1 MSNNRI
7 VLLIQGTPR
16 RTVSFNPGDTLATLV
31 RSLRGDE
38 SLPLD
43 KIQKFHVD
51 GDPVSDPSSVVLQP
65 GMLISGAPKL
75 EGGN

>member
-1 MSNNRI
+1 MNNNRI
-7 VLLIQGTPR
+7 MLLIQGAPR
-16 RTVSFNPGDTLATLV
+16 RAVNFNTGDTLADLV

-38 SLPLD
+38 SLRID

-51 GDPVSDPSSVVLQP
+51 GEPVSDPSSVRLVP
-65 GMLISGAPKL
+65 GMLVSGAPKL